1 MRLKTSQ
8 PQKRLLQ
15 DDETPLVDGYSFI
28 NIKKCMAWDWP
39 MTDTLMVISA
49 QQDQSLQIFISTQ
62 HAIG

>member
-8 PQKRLLQ
+8 PQKQLLQ

-28 NIKKCMAWDWP
+28 NINKCMAWDWT

-62 HAIG
+62 KAIG